1 MKETWDERDLIRGNK
16 FEEELQR
23 VQGDAELKIK
33 TLKAALEKK
42 TNYKT
47 L

>member
-1 MKETWDERDLIRGNK
+1 LIRGNK

-33 TLKAALEKK
+33 TLKAALERES
-42 TNYKT
+42 TYKA